1 MAKNRGLP
9 GNKMNRRKT
18 MPSDVVLHTMEQ
30 HNIPMTRENYLE
42 IAYFGNPPEVLD
54 AEDEMNLPEQFQVE
68 PPENFD

>member
-1 MAKNRGLP
+1 
-9 GNKMNRRKT
+9 